1 MHRRAIRLGSF
12 TILLSF
18 LFLISISG
26 AYATWRYA
34 GLPPVP
40 VDTELS
46 VILSQWTGSE
56 ILPDDDAI
64 GENHRLLVENIVNG
78 DSIGL
83 NTSNSYLNKQIAK
96 RQDDYNRDTLGSMA
110 VTQGSEL
117 ERLFGTEGEAE
128 NLTFLI
134 HFVSDTEYEIFTT
147 GVYLG
152 ERGEVGYSWFT
163 PYTKTP
169 GDPTVPI
176 GDYVY
181 PVYKTTVVK
190 TNGTWTAADTKL
202 GAAKSAWYD
211 ENQNDRYKNV
221 TQIPSF
227 NPDSWTEDVTL
238 GTNVTNAIWTY
249 EGQHVTAR
257 CGNTSTVLYYQI
269 KPDASG
275 TLTVSS
281 STIGARFSLLNAGG
295 GTILSGN
302 GSVSY
307 PVTADTKYYIAVRGA
322 ASIAFTITLN

>member
-1 MHRRAIRLGSF
+1 MHSRTSRIGFAF
-12 TILLSF
+12 VLLSF
-18 LFLISISG
+18 LFASTTG
-26 AYATWRYA
+26 VYATWQYA
-34 GLPPVP
+34 GLTPVP
-40 VDTELS
+40 VDTEIS
-46 VILSQWTGSE
+46 VTIAAWTGSE
-56 ILPDDDAI
+56 ILPEDDAI

-78 DSIGL
+78 DNIGL
-83 NTSNSYLNKQIAK
+83 NTSGSYLNEQIAK
-96 RQDDYNRDTLGSMA
+96 RQDDFGRDTLGSMA

-117 ERLFGTEGEAE
+117 ERLFGTDGEAE

-152 ERGEVGYSWFT
+152 ERGTVGYSWFT

-176 GDYVY
+176 GEYIY
-181 PVYKTTVVK
+181 PVYKTTVVN
-190 TNGTWTAADTKL
+190 TDGTWTATETKL

-221 TQIPSF
+221 TQIPSM

-249 EGQHVTAR
+249 EGQTLTAR
-257 CGNTSTVLYYQI
+257 CGNSSTVLYYQI

-281 STIGARFSLLNAGG
+281 ETVGARFSILNESG
-295 GTILSGN
+295 GTLISGDLSA
-302 GSVSY
+302 SY
-307 PVTADTKYYIAVRGA
+307 PVTTDTKYYIAVRGA
-322 ASIAFTITLN
+322 ASISFTITLN